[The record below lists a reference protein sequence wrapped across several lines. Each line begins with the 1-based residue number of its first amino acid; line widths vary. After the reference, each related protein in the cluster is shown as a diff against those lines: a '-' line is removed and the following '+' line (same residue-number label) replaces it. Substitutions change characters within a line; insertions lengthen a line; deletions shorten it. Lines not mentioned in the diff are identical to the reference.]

1 MKWLTWRMSIVTA
14 VMLGVAAAVLVAERP
29 AAVAQQPKKKKK
41 EKEADPPPRPTD
53 PKLIE
58 LHKEFLGKAQKL
70 AEDYERKKQ
79 HDKAREVYEAI
90 LRLVPNLPQA
100 EEALTKIREAEATT
114 DKKQITISASKGWQD
129 TGVVLQEGK
138 PVIIEAKGAWT
149 FKMSHQLNPDG
160 IEIPK
165 ELRNFNLG
173 ALIGVIVSGPDPK
186 EFKPFHVGEKKEFT
200 AERTGRLM
208 LRMYDTDPTDNVGQ
222 LSVQVQS
229 TFVGGKT
236 KSAASRIAGCTSTR
250 GQRDPQLGS
259 RCSSTP
265 RQNAGTASQAAR

>member
-1 MKWLTWRMSIVTA
+1 MKPLTWRVSIVA
-14 VMLGVAAAVLVAERP
+14 GVVLVIAAASVFAPRP
-29 AAVAQQPKKKKK
+29 SAVAQIPKKKKVAK
-41 EKEADPPPRPTD
+41 EKTEAPPPRPTD

-58 LHKEFLGKAQKL
+58 LHKEFIGKAQKL

-100 EEALTKIREAEATT
+100 EEALSKIREAEATT
-114 DKKQITISASKGWQD
+114 DKKQITISAAKGWQD

-138 PVIIEAKGAWT
+138 PVIIEAKGNWT
-149 FKMSHQLNPDG
+149 FKMSHQLGPDG

-165 ELRNFNLG
+165 ELRDFNLG
-173 ALIGVIVSGPDPK
+173 ALIGVIVTGPDPK

-208 LRMYDTDPTDNVGQ
+208 LRMYDADPADNLGQ
-222 LSVQVQS
+222 LSVNVHS
-229 TFVGGKT
+229 TFAK
-236 KSAASRIAGCTSTR
+236 
-250 GQRDPQLGS
+250 Q
-259 RCSSTP
+259 
-265 RQNAGTASQAAR
+265 